1 MNKRISTLA
10 VACVSLLAASLAVAA
25 PAAAHSRGDPAPGGS
40 GGTGTPVILAE
51 GLAGPLSLEVDR
63 SGTAWVSQSFA
74 GLLTQVN
81 RDGTTTTLASAP
93 AGESIGAVS
102 ERKGTAYYAQTADD
116 HSASTLRA
124 VGKDGA
130 VTEVADLFAHENSE
144 NPDQVNTYG
153 FVGLDPEC
161 AAQFDPS
168 APPFLPAT
176 YDGVV
181 DTNPSASLA
190 LRDAVYVAD
199 AGANAI
205 LRVDYD
211 GTVSTVA
218 VLPPGDPIEATPDIL
233 AAVGFPACAAGYD
246 YRFEPVPTDV
256 ELGPDGWLYVTSLPG
271 GPEDASLG
279 ARGSVY
285 KVNPDTGETV
295 RLATGF
301 LGATNLAV
309 ARGTGTVYVA
319 ELFGGPD
326 GTGQLSVLERRSD
339 TPKALLAVSSPAAV
353 ELRGGSLYVTTDAF
367 VPDATGAP
375 QPIGTVTRIPLTG
388 SRQAEDSG
396 HDD

>member
-1 MNKRISTLA
+1 MKKRIITSA
-10 VACVSLLAASLAVAA
+10 VACVSLLAASLVVAA
-25 PAAAHSRGDPAPGGS
+25 PATAHSRGDASP
-40 GGTGTPVILAE
+40 GGTGTPVTLAD
-51 GLAGPLSLEVDR
+51 GLAGPLSLAVDR

-81 RDGTTTTLASAP
+81 RDGSTETLASAP
-93 AGESIGAVS
+93 AGESIAAVS
-102 ERKGTAYYAQTADD
+102 ERKGTVYFAQTTDD

-124 VGKDGA
+124 VGKDGT

-153 FVGLDPEC
+153 FVGLDAAC

-168 APPFLPAT
+168 APPFLPAS
-176 YDGVV
+176 YEGVV
-181 DTNPSASLA
+181 DTNPYASLA
-190 LRDAVYVAD
+190 LRDAIYVAD

-218 VLPPGDPIEATPDIL
+218 VLPPGDPIEATPEIL
-233 AAVGFPACAAGYD
+233 AAVGFPDCAAGYD

-285 KVNPDTGETV
+285 KINPDTGETV

-301 LGATNLAV
+301 LGATDLAV

-339 TPKALLAVSSPAAV
+339 TPKVLVDVSAPAAV

-367 VPDATGAP
+367 VPDDTGAP
-375 QPIGTVTRIPLTG
+375 QSIGTVTRIPLTG
-388 SRQAEDSG
+388 SRHAEDSG
-396 HDD
+396 HDG

>member
-1 MNKRISTLA
+1 MKKRIITSA
-10 VACVSLLAASLAVAA
+10 VACVSLLAASLAVTA
-25 PAAAHSRGDPAPGGS
+25 PAAAHSRGDSPS
-40 GGTGTPVILAE
+40 RGTGTPVTLAD

-63 SGTAWVSQSFA
+63 SGRAWVGESFA
-74 GLLTQVN
+74 GVLTQVN
-81 RDGTTTTLASAP
+81 RDGTTQTLASAP
-93 AGESIGAVS
+93 AGASIGAVS
-102 ERKGTAYYAQTADD
+102 ARKGTVYYAQTADD
-116 HSASTLRA
+116 HSSSTLLSVAR
-124 VGKDGA
+124 DGT
-130 VTEVADLFAHENSE
+130 VTEVGDLFAHESSE

-153 FVGLDPEC
+153 FVDLAPEC
-161 AAQFDPS
+161 AAEFDS
-168 APPFLPAT
+168 SVPPFLPAT

-181 DTNPSASLA
+181 DTNPYASLA

-205 LRVDYD
+205 LRVGYD

-218 VLPPGDPIEATPDIL
+218 VLPPGDPIEATPEIL

-256 ELGPDGWLYVTSLPG
+256 ERGPDGWLYVTSLPG

-326 GTGQLSVLERRSD
+326 GTGQLSVIERGSD
-339 TPKALLAVSSPAAV
+339 TPKVLRAVSAPAAV

-367 VPDATGAP
+367 VPDDTGAP
-375 QPIGTVTRIPLTG
+375 QPIGTVTRFPLTG
-388 SRQAEDSG
+388 DRHWDDSR